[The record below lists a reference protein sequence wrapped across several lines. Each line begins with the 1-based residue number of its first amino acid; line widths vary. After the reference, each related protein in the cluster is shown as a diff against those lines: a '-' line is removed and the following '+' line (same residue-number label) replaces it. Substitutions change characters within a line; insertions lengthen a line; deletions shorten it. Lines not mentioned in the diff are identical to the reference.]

1 MLHILHRS
9 SGICSLNIFRVF
21 LKGYCL
27 FMSSCCYQKLI
38 LSLVFLFLV
47 QDNITNESSHGLL
60 KYCNV
65 FWTGEELTLAD
76 GNTSL
81 IRQKTESQNGCFKKT
96 KHVKC

>member
-1 MLHILHRS
+1 
-9 SGICSLNIFRVF
+9 
-21 LKGYCL
+21 
-27 FMSSCCYQKLI
+27 MSSCCYQKLI

-47 QDNITNESSHGLL
+47 QDNSTNESSHGLL

-96 KHVKC
+96 KHVKCSFFLKIWRALFS